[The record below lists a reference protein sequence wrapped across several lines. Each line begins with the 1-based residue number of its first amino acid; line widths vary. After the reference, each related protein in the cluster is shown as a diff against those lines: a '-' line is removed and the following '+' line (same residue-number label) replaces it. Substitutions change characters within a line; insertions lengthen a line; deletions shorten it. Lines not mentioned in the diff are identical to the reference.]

1 MRIGLDFD
9 GVISDCGDL
18 KCKAA
23 KRLFGVDIPI
33 ERFKKELVVGEGILT
48 YEQYRNLQ
56 DVIYGTR
63 EYGMLMEAVPGVLE
77 GVARLR
83 GDGHEVRVITS
94 RDGEMLVIAR
104 EWAERKGL
112 AIDFTG
118 VGHGKSKA
126 DAATGLDLYVDD
138 DFDKLEPLVG
148 VVPHR
153 VLFSWGY
160 NRHVDVRDVASRVAS
175 WEELVGKVAALVPAR

>member
-23 KRLFGVDIPI
+23 KRLFGVDIPP

-48 YEQYRNLQ
+48 YDQYRHLQ
-56 DVIYGTR
+56 QVIYGTH
-63 EYGMLMEAVPGVLE
+63 EYGELMEPVPGVLE
-77 GVARLR
+77 GIARLR

-94 RDGEMLVIAR
+94 RDGETLEVAR
-104 EWAERKGL
+104 AWADRRGL

-118 VGHGKSKA
+118 VGHGASKA
-126 DAATGLDLYVDD
+126 DAAAGLDFYVDD
-138 DFDKLEPLVG
+138 DIDKLEPLVG

-153 VLFSWGY
+153 ALFSWGY
-160 NRHVDVRDVASRVAS
+160 NSHVDAEGVAVRVAS
-175 WEELVGKVAALVPAR
+175 WQELTDMVTSLVPAN